1 MHRAQELSENQDY
14 VEAEDEFDVNK
25 RPSPPRDDVDCED
38 EVEVDIFTRK
48 PLLVFSSDE
57 EDAGSEEPLMWL
69 PAVSEKVA
77 LPVMAVT

>member
-1 MHRAQELSENQDY
+1 MHRAQELNENEDY

-25 RPSPPRDDVDCED
+25 RPSPPRDDLDAED

-69 PAVSEKVA
+69 PAVGEQVA
-77 LPVMAVT
+77 WPEVAVA